1 MPVRPGITLSLRHLL
16 ILLTASGL
24 LPLALLGA
32 WSLHAA
38 GEAQRRE
45 QERALLDQARAL
57 SSVVDAELD
66 ATVATLSSMAR
77 APALAAGDLRAF
89 HDIARAQAAAQP
101 LWLGVLLTDGDGRV
115 LLRTTAPYG
124 GPPGSVADRASLG
137 QVLALRRPVVG
148 AAALGKG
155 GRLAFPVR
163 IPVFDGAGRL
173 YTLNAVIRPD
183 RIVATIGRQQLPEG
197 SRIAVLDSTGR
208 PVAHAGA
215 GGLTPMPASQ
225 ASGEQVA
232 TMRTPTGDAYV
243 TAWTRLS
250 HYGWTVAVSKPRASL
265 VASLAAYG
273 AAIAISLALC
283 VAAAALLARRIA
295 ARFAGLQAQTAA
307 LGAGTVTGAPGAP
320 AESRLQELRELGQ
333 SLESA
338 AAQQASHEAERAN
351 LLASLEEALDSQREA
366 SRVKDEFLA
375 VLGHELRNPL
385 SPIAAALDLMD
396 MRDEPSGQRERA
408 IMRRQVRHLKR
419 LVDDLL
425 DVSRISSGKLQLEL
439 GPVNLAEVA
448 RESAAA
454 LPGQGIEV
462 EAPPAVWV
470 RGDES
475 RLAQVLNNL
484 LSNAVRFG
492 SAATRVTLAVDDGRA
507 VLAVADQGIG
517 MEAALLARVFEPF
530 YQAPQPLAR
539 RTGGLGLGLAIV
551 KKIVELHGGRVAAA
565 SDGPGRGSR
574 FEVMLPVILP
584 LAEAPAPGT
593 APDLPAAGRRRRV
606 LLVDDSEDAA
616 AVTAALL
623 AAWGHEV
630 RVAHSGE
637 AALAAFEAFTPAV
650 AILDIGLPDMDG
662 YALAGA
668 LRARRTPALRLVA
681 LTGYG
686 QQADVARAAR
696 AGFDLHLTKPAAPH
710 DLRRAVEQGATAS
723 AQ

>member
-57 SSVVDAELD
+57 SSAVDAELD
-66 ATVATLSSMAR
+66 ATVATLSSMAG

-89 HDIARAQAAAQP
+89 HEIARAQAAAQP

-124 GPPGSVADRASLG
+124 SAPGSVADPASLA

-148 AAALGKG
+148 SAALGKG

-183 RIVATIGRQQLPEG
+183 RIVAAIGRQQLPEG
-197 SRIAVLDSTGR
+197 SSIDVQDGAGQ
-208 PVAHAGA
+208 PVAHAG
-215 GGLTPMPASQ
+215 GGGAATMLAQDPR
-225 ASGEQVA
+225 GEQVA
-232 TMRTPTGDAYV
+232 TLRTPAGDAIV
-243 TAWTRLS
+243 TARTRLS
-250 HYGWTVAVSKPRASL
+250 HYGWTVVVSAPRASL
-265 VASLAAYG
+265 VSSLAAYG
-273 AAIAISLALC
+273 AAIAASLALC
-283 VAAAALLARRIA
+283 VAAATLLARRIA
-295 ARFAGLQAQTAA
+295 ARFEGLHAQSAA
-307 LGAGTVTGAPGAP
+307 LGAGEPAAP
-320 AESRLQELRELGQ
+320 AMPVESRVQELRELGQ

-338 AAQQASHEAERAN
+338 AAQQARHETERAR
-351 LLASLEEALDSQREA
+351 LLASLEQALDSQREA
-366 SRVKDEFLA
+366 SRAKDEFLA

-385 SPIAAALDLMD
+385 SPIVAALDLMD
-396 MRDEPSGQRERA
+396 MRDEPSGRRERA

-439 GPVNLAEVA
+439 RPVNLAEVA
-448 RESAAA
+448 RECAAA

-492 SAATRVTLAVDDGRA
+492 SAATRVSLAAGNGQA
-507 VLAVADQGIG
+507 VLAVADEGIG
-517 MEAALLARVFEPF
+517 MEPALLARVFEPF

-551 KKIVELHGGRVAAA
+551 KRIVELHGGEVRAA
-565 SDGPGRGSR
+565 SAGPGRGSR
-574 FEVMLPVILP
+574 FEVILP
-584 LAEAPAPGT
+584 LDAAPAPE
-593 APDLPAAGRRRRV
+593 PVPEVPASAGARRV
-606 LLVDDSEDAA
+606 LLVDDNEDAA

-623 AAWGHEV
+623 AGWGHEV
-630 RVAHSGE
+630 RVAHTAG
-637 AALAAFEAFTPAV
+637 AALAAFEAFAPAV

-668 LRARRTPALRLVA
+668 LRACGTPVPRLVA

-686 QQADVARAAR
+686 QQADVARATQS
-696 AGFDLHLTKPAAPH
+696 GFDLHLTKPAALD
-710 DLRRAVEQGATAS
+710 DLRRAVEQGAPIIAR
-723 AQ
+723 